1 MRILLADDIDIIW
14 QGIAE
19 IIKQILPDAEVDEFG
34 DGIYAW
40 ENLQKQYEAG
50 QKKPYDLVITDMTM
64 CVMHGDE
71 LAAKI
76 HGLCPNIPILFET
89 GESQSVLLEK
99 GIQLE
104 RCIFKPVK
112 TEDIKA
118 KLDELDTLPLFA
130 ISPSINTESEKQE
143 MCESTDEGILK
154 TITGLFVKLF
164 RKK

>member
-1 MRILLADDIDIIW
+1 MRILLVDDIDIIR

-40 ENLQKQYEAG
+40 ESLQKQYEAK

-76 HGLCPNIPILFET
+76 HELCPDIPILFET

-104 RCIFKPVK
+104 RCIFKPVMA
-112 TEDIKA
+112 EDIKA

-130 ISPSINTESEKQE
+130 ISPPINTERENQE
-143 MCESTDEGILK
+143 ICEAAEEGIRK
-154 TITGLFVKLF
+154 TITGFFAKLF
-164 RKK
+164 R